1 MVKYTIQA
9 QVGQMNSTHVIATQ
23 LELSGGLRR
32 DRGECLVDAELLMP
46 PPTLQKRGTLYI
58 ITEIEGGNR
67 AEGKPRQ
74 SEQEMCHDAQMA
86 ILKEYYDFNP
96 NASVTSALR
105 HALEIANQLIFNR
118 NSSLLPPDRRGVGVT
133 VALVRNNELYLAQ
146 MPPSLA
152 LVVHQG
158 QLSYY
163 PPDGRKR
170 GPQLI
175 KQRETMPLRHSA
187 AHPALG
193 RYGAVEPI
201 FNRTLFE
208 DGDLLVLCS
217 ATLVNALTEDQIE
230 RYFIGVD
237 SREALYNLSDFARIQ
252 NLGEGYAMAVGVKGD
267 YSAGRLYQTA
277 QERSEFNATRPEDSG
292 FRNAVEGV
300 AASVSHFASK
310 FVPSRDR
317 QPEAAQEDYVF
328 ETSIP
333 QAEAVRWN
341 EDYDFVDKKPRQA
354 PIAKGNQGSMGD
366 NNMSDD
372 PNSDP
377 WLHREDDNLQTPPY
391 LRNTPS
397 SKSPEEN
404 EPFRQQQAGA
414 YQFGQTP
421 AEPKNST
428 FKPGTYKPNEAR
440 KPQPDSN
447 FKTPQPEFDFSN
459 VAEETPAPAP
469 TGKKRERK
477 GQGEFEPE
485 TTDSPYFEAG
495 DNYGPP
501 LDSIRDERRFGGF
514 RPPRNLIIVGLVV
527 LLGVAVLFLVFA
539 ALNSNVTNNKA
550 LDFVKSAETKRTQ
563 AQGLATSNPE
573 QARKL
578 IVQAQDDLASARKEK
593 PDLKEIGITQN
604 ALKVTL
610 DNINKVVVP
619 ADLRLSVDLGSQ
631 GAGLKLSRAILNPT
645 GDAVFL
651 LDSGRGQVMMLD
663 LEGQVKTILKT
674 GDAVGGK
681 TFKNPVAMAARLD
694 SVVVVDDSNVIWLY
708 DRANSKWN
716 VAQLGGSAG
725 WASPLKRLDTYQGN
739 LYIIGP
745 AGSQIL
751 RYLSGAYANPPDE
764 WLSDSAAQTAQLD
777 KSASLA
783 IDGNIYALS
792 PNGMLFQM
800 ARPNGKNKGEII
812 GQFDLSNAGKVGPAI
827 NNLTNLYIGTLDSP
841 YIFVTDGEK
850 RVLQFEKST
859 GAFIQQ
865 FKSDGKE
872 FDSIRDLLVDEPNQK
887 LYVISDQ
894 RIYVS
899 RIPAAV
905 TSSVPVVANT
915 PLAATPSR

>member
-1 MVKYTIQA
+1 
-9 QVGQMNSTHVIATQ
+9 MNSTHVIATQ

-67 AEGKPRQ
+67 DEEKPRQ
-74 SEQEMCHDAQMA
+74 SELDMCHDAQMA

-146 MPPSLA
+146 MPPSQA

-170 GPQLI
+170 GPQI
-175 KQRETMPLRHSA
+175 VRQRETMPIRHSA

-193 RYGAVEPI
+193 RYATVEPI

-217 ATLVNALTEDQIE
+217 ATLINALTEDQLE
-230 RYFIGVD
+230 HYFVGVD
-237 SREALYNLSDFARIQ
+237 SREALYNLSDFARAQ
-252 NLGEGYAMAVGVKGD
+252 NLGTGYALAVGVKGD
-267 YSAGRLYQTA
+267 YSAGRLYQSA
-277 QERSEFNATRPEDSG
+277 QERSELNASRADDSG

-310 FVPSRDR
+310 FVPNRDR
-317 QPEAAQEDYVF
+317 QPEAAQEEYIF
-328 ETSIP
+328 EASVP
-333 QAEAVRWN
+333 QTEAVRWH
-341 EDYDFVDKKPRQA
+341 EDYDFVDKNPRQA
-354 PIAKGNQGSMGD
+354 AVAKGNSGNFDPM
-366 NNMSDD
+366 MSDD
-372 PNSDP
+372 PDADP

-391 LRNTPS
+391 LRKTPAS
-397 SKSPEEN
+397 NIPEEN

-414 YQFGQTP
+414 YQFGEIP
-421 AEPKNST
+421 PEPKNST
-428 FKPGTYKPNEAR
+428 FRPGTYKASETR
-440 KPQPDSN
+440 QPQADPN
-447 FKTPQPEFDFSN
+447 FKSPQPEFDFSK
-459 VAEETPAPAP
+459 VAEEPAQAP
-469 TGKKRERK
+469 GGKKREKK
-477 GQGEFEPE
+477 GRVEFEPE
-485 TTDSPYFEAG
+485 TPGTPYFEPA

-501 LDSIRDERRFGGF
+501 LNSIRDERRFGGF
-514 RPPRNLIIVGLVV
+514 RPPRNLLILGLVV

-550 LDFVKSAETKRTQ
+550 LDFVKAAETKRTQ

-578 IVQAQDDLASARKEK
+578 ISQAQDDLAAARKEK
-593 PDLKEIGITQN
+593 ADLKEIGITQN

-631 GAGLKLSRAILNPT
+631 GTGLKLSRAILSPT

-651 LDSGRGQVMMLD
+651 LDSGRGQVLMLD
-663 LEGQVKTILKT
+663 LEGKVKTILKT
-674 GDAVGGK
+674 GDTVAGK

-708 DRANSKWN
+708 DRTRSGWS

-745 AGSQIL
+745 AGGQIL
-751 RYLSGAYANPPDE
+751 RYLSGAYANTPDE

-777 KSASLA
+777 KTASLA

-812 GQFDLSNAGKVGPAI
+812 SQFDLSNGGKLGPAL
-827 NNLTNLYIGTLDSP
+827 NNVSNLYIGTLESP

-887 LYVISDQ
+887 LYLISDQ
-894 RIYVS
+894 RIYVF

-905 TSSVPVVANT
+905 TSGVPVVAT
-915 PLAATPSR
+915 SPLAAQPTATPSR